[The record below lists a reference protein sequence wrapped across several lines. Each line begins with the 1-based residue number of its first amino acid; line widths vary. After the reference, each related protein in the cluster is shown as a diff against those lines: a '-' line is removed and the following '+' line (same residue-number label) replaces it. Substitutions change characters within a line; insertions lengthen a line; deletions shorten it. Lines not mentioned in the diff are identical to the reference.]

1 MSQRSAAVLVPVPV
15 VHGTHCAGVGCE
27 HDELA
32 GSGFEPVAPS
42 ARTTARHRRA
52 SSGRRARLQLAAVPA
67 SPRPA
72 AHSA

>member
-1 MSQRSAAVLVPVPV
+1 MSPVPAPILV
-15 VHGTHCAGVGCE
+15 QVPIVHGTHCAGIGCE

-32 GSGFEPVAPS
+32 GSGLEPLAPR
-42 ARTTARHRRA
+42 ARTTARHRGA

-67 SPRPA
+67 SPRVA